1 MNPAESLYDISMNSA
16 ESLYD
21 ISMNPA
27 ESLYDIA
34 MNPAESML
42 IKGVIHFR
50 WRLQAKNP
58 PLMLQTSTL
67 IWSPEYYL
75 KLMQHKLEAKLQI
88 FTVFILRN

>member
-1 MNPAESLYDISMNSA
+1 MNPA

-58 PLMLQTSTL
+58 PLMLLISTL
-67 IWSPEYYL
+67 ILMTIQEYYL